1 MKLYFKDKKLYKVT
15 AYDGSWK
22 IENKGNKIASTK
34 KEFTLGTMNFLAKG
48 GDNYPKLT
56 GNKRYVDTGFMIN
69 SAMMNYVE
77 HFKKVKVKPL
87 REKTSNIING
97 L

>member
-1 MKLYFKDKKLYKVT
+1 MT